1 MTFKGHICGRY
12 NDLGIKIA
20 ACHLTINEKSGA
32 LAMSTDY
39 LSALNAGSG
48 LNVTQI
54 VDALVDAERVPKQKQ
69 IDEAKE
75 SATVKI
81 SALGS
86 LKNELSVF
94 QTNANALDGQIGLA
108 LSSSTSNVSL
118 SRTDSSLASEFSHT
132 INVANIAKSQV
143 LNFNNNGSGFTS
155 TTANIGID
163 KLTLEFGSWSGSTF
177 SANSDYATK
186 TLNLVA
192 GATSLTDVRDAI
204 NNAAIGVTAS
214 IIEVSDNNYS
224 LMVKSVEGASQS
236 LRVRSYLS
244 NTENNVLKYNP
255 GDVSSLSDSATQ
267 VVAATDAAF
276 TVDGISITRGSNKIT
291 DLFSGVTVELS
302 NVSSADLNTNQ
313 TISSSYSEADALT
326 TLETVVSEI
335 NYLLSFLKEQSAPG
349 ANGEDGGP
357 LHGDHF
363 IRFTENKIKNL
374 TSTAIAGYDDES
386 IYLSNFGVV
395 TELDGTLSIDKNRFS
410 EYFAKN
416 PKNFAAITTSMIRT
430 GDAGIVGSANTD
442 LFTPG
447 VYSLAISSGTATLTD
462 SNSTSD
468 TMTAGTNRFGYAKST
483 IGATGLIL
491 DTSKTNA
498 NTNVYMGRS
507 ILQNLSKYIDDV
519 LALNGDID
527 EKIYNLED
535 DIDDLVDEQ
544 EALDLQISNQRAI
557 YIEKFTAME
566 TAVSSFKKTG
576 EFLDNL
582 IKSWNSN
589 N

>member
-1 MTFKGHICGRY
+1 
-12 NDLGIKIA
+12 
-20 ACHLTINEKSGA
+20 
-32 LAMSTDY
+32 MSTDY

-94 QTNANALDGQIGLA
+94 QTNAEALDGQIGLA
-108 LSSSTSNVSL
+108 LSSSTSNVTL

-132 INVANIAKSQV
+132 INVASIAKSQV
-143 LNFNNNGSGFTS
+143 LNFNNNGSGFSS
-155 TTANIGID
+155 TTADIGID
-163 KLTLEFGSWSGSTF
+163 QLTLEFGSWSGTSF
-177 SANSDYATK
+177 SANSAYATT
-186 TLNLVA
+186 TLNLVT
-192 GATSLTDVRDAI
+192 GATSLADVRDAI

-214 IIEVSDNNYS
+214 IIEVSENSYS

-244 NTENNVLKYNP
+244 SSETGVLKYNP
-255 GDVSSLSDSATQ
+255 GNVAPLADSSTQ
-267 VVAATDAAF
+267 VVAAADASF
-276 TVDGISITRGSNKIT
+276 TVDGVSVTRDSNTIT

-302 NVSSADLNTNQ
+302 NVSSSDLNTDQ
-313 TISSSYSEADALT
+313 IISSKYSEADAMT

-349 ANGEDGGP
+349 ANGEEGGP
-357 LHGDHF
+357 LHNDHF

-374 TSTAIAGYDDES
+374 TSTAIAGYDNAN

-395 TELDGTLSIDKNRFS
+395 TELDGTLSIDETRFK
-410 EYFAKN
+410 EYFAAN
-416 PKNFAAITTSMIRT
+416 PQHFAAVTTSMIRT
-430 GDAGIVGSANTD
+430 GDAGITGSASTD

-447 VYSLAISSGTATLTD
+447 VYGLTISSGTATLTD
-462 SNSTSD
+462 SNSISD
-468 TMTAGTNRFGYAKST
+468 TMSAGTNRYGYANST

-491 DTSKTNA
+491 DTSKA
-498 NTNVYMGRS
+498 SADTNVFMGRS
-507 ILQNLSKYIDDV
+507 VLQNLSKYIDDV
-519 LALNGDID
+519 LTLNGDID
-527 EKIYNLED
+527 EKIFNLED
-535 DIDDLVDEQ
+535 DVDELVEQQ
-544 EALDLQISNQRAI
+544 EALDLQIANQRAL
-557 YIEKFTAME
+557 YLEKFTAME
-566 TAVSSFKKTG
+566 TAVSSFRKTG

-582 IKSWNSN
+582 IASWNSSN
-589 N
+589 

>member
-1 MTFKGHICGRY
+1 MHAT
-12 NDLGIKIA
+12 
-20 ACHLTINEKSGA
+20 T
-32 LAMSTDY
+32 MSTDY

-94 QTNANALDGQIGLA
+94 QTNAEALDGQIGLA
-108 LSSSTSNVSL
+108 LSSSTSNVTL

-132 INVANIAKSQV
+132 INVASIAKSQV
-143 LNFNNNGSGFTS
+143 LNFNNNGSGFSS
-155 TTANIGID
+155 TTADIGID
-163 KLTLEFGSWSGSTF
+163 QLTLEFGSWSGTTF
-177 SANSDYATK
+177 SSNSAYATT
-186 TLNLVA
+186 TLNLVN
-192 GATSLTDVRDAI
+192 GATSLADVRDAI

-214 IIEVSDNNYS
+214 IIEVSENSYS

-244 NTENNVLKYNP
+244 SSETGVLKYNP
-255 GDVSSLSDSATQ
+255 GNVAPLADSSTQ
-267 VVAATDAAF
+267 VVAAADASF
-276 TVDGISITRGSNKIT
+276 TVDGVSVTRDSNTIT

-302 NVSSADLNTNQ
+302 NVSSSDLNTDQ
-313 TISSSYSEADALT
+313 IISSKYSEADAMT

-349 ANGEDGGP
+349 ANGEEGGP
-357 LHGDHF
+357 LHNDHF

-374 TSTAIAGYDDES
+374 TSTAIAGYDNAN

-395 TELDGTLSIDKNRFS
+395 TELDGTLSIDETRFK
-410 EYFAKN
+410 EYFAAN
-416 PKNFAAITTSMIRT
+416 PQHFAAVTTSMIRT
-430 GDAGIVGSANTD
+430 GDAGITGSASTD

-447 VYSLAISSGTATLTD
+447 VYGLTISSGTATLTD
-462 SNSTSD
+462 SNSISD
-468 TMTAGTNRFGYAKST
+468 TMSAGTNRYGYANST

-491 DTSKTNA
+491 DTSKA
-498 NTNVYMGRS
+498 SADTNVFMGRS
-507 ILQNLSKYIDDV
+507 VLQNLSKYIDDV
-519 LALNGDID
+519 LTLNGDID
-527 EKIYNLED
+527 EKIFNLED
-535 DIDDLVDEQ
+535 DVDELVEQQ
-544 EALDLQISNQRAI
+544 EALDLQIANQRAL
-557 YIEKFTAME
+557 YLEKFTAME
-566 TAVSSFKKTG
+566 TAVSSFRKTG

-582 IKSWNSN
+582 IASWNSSN
-589 N
+589 

>member
-1 MTFKGHICGRY
+1 
-12 NDLGIKIA
+12 
-20 ACHLTINEKSGA
+20 
-32 LAMSTDY
+32 MSTDY

-94 QTNANALDGQIGLA
+94 QTNAEALDGQIGLA
-108 LSSSTSNVSL
+108 LSSSTSNVTL

-132 INVANIAKSQV
+132 INVASIAKSQV
-143 LNFNNNGSGFTS
+143 LNFNNNGSGFSS
-155 TTANIGID
+155 TTADIGID
-163 KLTLEFGSWSGSTF
+163 QLTLEFGSWSGTSF
-177 SANSDYATK
+177 SANSAYATT
-186 TLNLVA
+186 TLNLVT
-192 GATSLTDVRDAI
+192 GATSLADVRDAI

-214 IIEVSDNNYS
+214 IIEVSENSYS

-244 NTENNVLKYNP
+244 SSETGVLKYNP
-255 GDVSSLSDSATQ
+255 GNVAPLADSSTQ
-267 VVAATDAAF
+267 VVAAADASF
-276 TVDGISITRGSNKIT
+276 TVDGVSVTRDSNTIT

-302 NVSSADLNTNQ
+302 NVSSSDLNTDQ
-313 TISSSYSEADALT
+313 IISSKYSEADAMT

-349 ANGEDGGP
+349 ANGEEGGP
-357 LHGDHF
+357 LHNDHF

-374 TSTAIAGYDDES
+374 TSTAIAGYDNAN

-395 TELDGTLSIDKNRFS
+395 TELDGTLSIDETRFK
-410 EYFAKN
+410 EYFAAN
-416 PKNFAAITTSMIRT
+416 PQHFAAVTTSMIRT
-430 GDAGIVGSANTD
+430 GDAGITGSASTD

-447 VYSLAISSGTATLTD
+447 VYGLTISSGTATLTD
-462 SNSTSD
+462 SNLISD
-468 TMTAGTNRFGYAKST
+468 TMSAGTNRYGYANST

-491 DTSKTNA
+491 DTSKA
-498 NTNVYMGRS
+498 SADTNVFMGRS
-507 ILQNLSKYIDDV
+507 VLQNLSKYIDDV
-519 LALNGDID
+519 LTLNGDID
-527 EKIYNLED
+527 EKIFNLED
-535 DIDDLVDEQ
+535 DVDELVEQQ
-544 EALDLQISNQRAI
+544 EALDLRIANQRAL
-557 YIEKFTAME
+557 YLEKFTAME
-566 TAVSSFKKTG
+566 TAVSSFRKTG

-582 IKSWNSN
+582 IASWNSSN
-589 N
+589 

>member
-1 MTFKGHICGRY
+1 
-12 NDLGIKIA
+12 
-20 ACHLTINEKSGA
+20 
-32 LAMSTDY
+32 MSTDY

-94 QTNANALDGQIGLA
+94 QTNAEALDGQIGLA
-108 LSSSTSNVSL
+108 LSSSTSNVTL

-132 INVANIAKSQV
+132 INVASIAKSQV
-143 LNFNNNGSGFTS
+143 LNFNNNGSGFSS
-155 TTANIGID
+155 TTADIGID
-163 KLTLEFGSWSGSTF
+163 QLTLEFGSWSGTTF
-177 SANSDYATK
+177 SSNSAYATT
-186 TLNLVA
+186 TLNLVN
-192 GATSLTDVRDAI
+192 GATSLADVRDAI

-214 IIEVSDNNYS
+214 IIEVSENSYS

-244 NTENNVLKYNP
+244 SSETGVLKYNP
-255 GDVSSLSDSATQ
+255 GNVAPLADSSTQ
-267 VVAATDAAF
+267 VVAAADASF
-276 TVDGISITRGSNKIT
+276 TVDGVSVTRDSNTIT

-302 NVSSADLNTNQ
+302 NVSSSDLNTDQ
-313 TISSSYSEADALT
+313 IISSKYSEADAMT

-349 ANGEDGGP
+349 ANGEEGGP
-357 LHGDHF
+357 LHNDHF

-374 TSTAIAGYDDES
+374 TSTAIAGYDNAN

-395 TELDGTLSIDKNRFS
+395 TELDGTLSIDETRFK
-410 EYFAKN
+410 EYFAAN
-416 PKNFAAITTSMIRT
+416 PQHFAAVTTSMIRT
-430 GDAGIVGSANTD
+430 GDAGITGSASTD

-447 VYSLAISSGTATLTD
+447 VYGLTISSGTATLTD
-462 SNSTSD
+462 SNSISD
-468 TMTAGTNRFGYAKST
+468 TMSAGTNRYGYANST

-491 DTSKTNA
+491 DTSKA
-498 NTNVYMGRS
+498 SADTNVFMGRS
-507 ILQNLSKYIDDV
+507 VLQNLSKYIDDV
-519 LALNGDID
+519 LTLNGDID
-527 EKIYNLED
+527 EKIFNLED
-535 DIDDLVDEQ
+535 DVDELVEQQ
-544 EALDLQISNQRAI
+544 EALDLQIANQRAL
-557 YIEKFTAME
+557 YLEKFTAME
-566 TAVSSFKKTG
+566 TAVSSFRKTG

-582 IKSWNSN
+582 IASWNSSN
-589 N
+589 